1 MNLVAT
7 NHEEENKMIDE
18 IVEFVFES
26 IDSSLICEEFGETI
40 YTNKDDKY
48 MIVEKDDKRYKII
61 VEEF

>member
-1 MNLVAT
+1 
-7 NHEEENKMIDE
+7 MIDE

-26 IDSSLICEEFGETI
+26 IDSSLICEEFGENI

-48 MIVEKDDKRYKII
+48 MIIEKDGKRYKII